1 MFYNA
6 TGALMSRD
14 FRQEPP
20 AAGSLGFILVALVLI
35 FTGLGYVADRWLH
48 TKPWLMV
55 AGVFVGAGLGF
66 VYLVLVLFADSSGG
80 RNRKESKNHGEGPDE
95 GSS

>member
-1 MFYNA
+1 
-6 TGALMSRD
+6 MSMDSR
-14 FRQEPP
+14 REPP
-20 AAGSLGFILVALVLI
+20 AAGSLGFILVAVVLI
-35 FTGLGYVADRWLH
+35 FTGLGYLADRWLH

-66 VYLVLVLFADSSGG
+66 VYLVLILFADSSGG
-80 RNRKESKNHGEGPDE
+80 RDRKKSRDNGGGPDE